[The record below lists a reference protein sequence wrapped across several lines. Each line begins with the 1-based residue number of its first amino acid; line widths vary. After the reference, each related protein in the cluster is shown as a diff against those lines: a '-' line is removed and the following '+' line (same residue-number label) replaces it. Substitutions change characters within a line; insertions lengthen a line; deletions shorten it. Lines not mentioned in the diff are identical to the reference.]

1 MKAIPYNKDHYEEVA
16 SWFEKRGL
24 PAIPESSLPRNGFI
38 VPGVGAIFLYSM
50 DCDVCQIETAITN
63 PEVPAVFRDQCID
76 VVTKAA
82 MDKARELKFRI
93 ALSYSF
99 LPKIIDQ
106 AVNRHGYKADREQFR
121 LLVRDLWEA

>member
-1 MKAIPYNKDHYEEVA
+1 MKCVAYNKDHYEEVA
-16 SWFEKRGL
+16 SWFIKRQMQ
-24 PAIPESSLPRNGFI
+24 PIPESSLPKHGFI

-50 DCDVCQIETAITN
+50 DCDICQIETAITN

-82 MDKARELKFRI
+82 IEKARDLKFR
-93 ALSYSF
+93 AAVSYSF

-121 LLVRDLWEA
+121 LLVRDLWVE